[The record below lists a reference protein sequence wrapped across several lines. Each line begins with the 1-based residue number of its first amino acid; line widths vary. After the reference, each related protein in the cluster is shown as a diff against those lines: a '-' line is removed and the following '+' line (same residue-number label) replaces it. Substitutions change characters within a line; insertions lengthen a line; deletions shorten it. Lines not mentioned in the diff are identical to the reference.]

1 MIYKEKK
8 AIQEELTSAG
18 AHHDISVYTQ
28 GEAVQALRE
37 RGRDNETFCYVSLF
51 QAREKVEM
59 IARGRVSFQAK
70 VSFLAPTEKE
80 DELEEKA
87 SEVTRELLEAL
98 YNKEE
103 DVDIAIEELEMS
115 VFHESIPGKALVESL
130 FSGYTS

>member
-1 MIYKEKK
+1 MIYKEKS
-8 AIQEELTSAG
+8 AIQEELKKAG
-18 AHHDISVYTQ
+18 SRYGINVYTQ

-37 RGRDNETFCYVSLF
+37 RGRDNEEFCYISLF
-51 QAREKVEM
+51 QAREKIEM

-70 VSFLAPTEKE
+70 LSFLSPTEKE
-80 DELEEKA
+80 NEIEEKA